1 MKTILLS
8 FAIITLAISALAQ
21 QYRSFPTH
29 DAVWREDH
37 HVSYGSSHYSYL
49 NYKNFING
57 DTVINGKTYHKIYSS
72 GKRYS
77 YVYNSGSNSYYQNV
91 YQGCIRED
99 SLKHVYLYLN
109 ENAHEYLLYDFNLA
123 LGDTLS
129 KNLYGMGL
137 LHSYDPSIKLIV
149 NAIDSVIV
157 GGDYH
162 KRYRFDYSYHTLYLI
177 EGVGS
182 SDGLLETFDCYPS
195 YSTDLVCFKQENID
209 AYPFGQACD
218 LVVTGIEEI
227 ASKQRIQLFP
237 NPSNGT
243 FSINFMDEAPE
254 NAILRI
260 SDQLGQTVYEKKL
273 TGNKLHQRNAGK
285 SADGI
290 YIIRIQSKGQ
300 AYQGK
305 MIIKQ

>member
-8 FAIITLAISALAQ
+8 FVIIISAISALAQ

-29 DAVWREDH
+29 NAVWRE
-37 HVSYGSSHYSYL
+37 VQNISYGSSHYSYDD
-49 NYKNFING
+49 YQNFING
-57 DTVINGKTYHKIYSS
+57 DTAINGKTYHKIYSS
-72 GKRYS
+72 GKSYY
-77 YVYNSGSNSYYQNV
+77 YVYNSGSTSYYQNV
-91 YQGCIRED
+91 YKGCIRED

-109 ENAHEYLLYDFNLA
+109 ENAHEYLMYDFNLG

-129 KNLYGMGL
+129 NNLYGMGL

-149 NAIDSVIV
+149 KAIDSVIV

-162 KRYRFDYSYHTLYLI
+162 RRYRFNYSFRTLYLI

-182 SDGLLETFDCYPS
+182 SDGLMEEFDAFPTY
-195 YSTDLVCFKQENID
+195 YTNLICFKQDSID
-209 AYPFGQACD
+209 AYPYGQACD

-227 ASKQRIQLFP
+227 ASEQKIQLFP
-237 NPSNGT
+237 NPSCGT
-243 FSINFMDEAPE
+243 FTINFKDEVPE

-273 TGNKLHQRNAGK
+273 TGGNSHQINAGK
-285 SADGI
+285 IADGI
-290 YIIRIQSKGQ
+290 YFIRIQSKEK
-300 AYQGK
+300 AYLMK
-305 MIIKQ
+305 LIINQ

>member
-8 FAIITLAISALAQ
+8 FVIIIIAISALAQ

-29 DAVWREDH
+29 DAVWKENH

-49 NYKNFING
+49 NYQNFING

-77 YVYNSGSNSYYQNV
+77 YVSNSGSTSYYQNV
-91 YQGCIRED
+91 YKGCIRED
-99 SLKHVYLYLN
+99 SLKHVYFYLN
-109 ENAHEYLLYDFNLA
+109 ALEYLLYDFNLD

-129 KNLYGMGL
+129 DNLHGMGL
-137 LHSYDPSIKLIV
+137 MHSYDPSIKLIV

-177 EGVGS
+177 EGIGS

-195 YSTDLVCFKQENID
+195 YSTDLICFKQDNID
-209 AYPFGQACD
+209 AYPFGQGCD
-218 LVVTGIEEI
+218 LGVTGIEEI
-227 ASKQRIQLFP
+227 ASEQKIQLFP
-237 NPSNGT
+237 NPSHGT
-243 FSINFMDEAPE
+243 FTINFMDDAPE

-273 TGNKLHQRNAGK
+273 TGNKSHQINAGK
-285 SADGI
+285 IADGI
-290 YIIRIQSKGQ
+290 YFIRIQSKGK
-300 AYQGK
+300 AYLMK
-305 MIIKQ
+305 LIIKQ